1 MQIYWT
7 LKSVPELED
16 APRPER
22 GRRWNRAYHKS
33 LRHALTWI
41 ALLLCALLGAI
52 GAYLGQSLGSGIAGA
67 MIGGA
72 AGGFVFFQITTFV
85 ARKHYRPILLGEDER
100 GSNAPRG

>member
-16 APRPER
+16 APRRER
-22 GRRWNRAYHKS
+22 GRRWQRAYHKT
-33 LRHALTWI
+33 LRHGVTWM

-52 GAYLGQSLGSGIAGA
+52 GAYLGQSLGSGVAGA

-85 ARKHYRPILLGEDER
+85 ARRHYRGILLGEEE
-100 GSNAPRG
+100 

>member
-16 APRPER
+16 APRRER
-22 GRRWNRAYHKS
+22 GRRWQRAYHKT
-33 LRHALTWI
+33 LRHGVTWI
-41 ALLLCALLGAI
+41 SLLLCALLGAI
-52 GAYLGQSLGSGIAGA
+52 DAYLGQSLGSGIAGA

-85 ARKHYRPILLGEDER
+85 ARKHHPAILLGEDEK